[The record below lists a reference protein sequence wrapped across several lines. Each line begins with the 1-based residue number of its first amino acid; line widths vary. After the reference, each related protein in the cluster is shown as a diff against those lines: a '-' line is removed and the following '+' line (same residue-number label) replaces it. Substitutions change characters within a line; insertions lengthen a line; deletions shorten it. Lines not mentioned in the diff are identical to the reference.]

1 MLSRR
6 RLRCY
11 QSEMDLS
18 SSAAALLAGDVP
30 VQVRH
35 FPLRGGEKLLELVL
49 EGQIAGGGGV
59 RCLNGGPPG
68 SRRGTGDCCRTG
80 LEAPLGGALRC
91 RQRLFDGKIQ
101 LSVLDSK
108 ELYLNVLPL
117 LQEIMD
123 IVDIGIGDLEICTRP
138 DLPPSKATKAPNFV
152 ILVTLPSKTVPTSYS
167 ISAVLLLFLF
177 LLK

>member
-18 SSAAALLAGDVP
+18 SSAA
-30 VQVRH
+30 
-35 FPLRGGEKLLELVL
+35 
-49 EGQIAGGGGV
+49 
-59 RCLNGGPPG
+59 G
-68 SRRGTGDCCRTG
+68 SRCGTGGCCRTG

-101 LSVLDSK
+101 LSVLDGK

-117 LQEIMD
+117 LQKVMY
-123 IVDIGIGDLEICTRP
+123 IVDIAVGDLRNMYQAG
-138 DLPPSKATKAPNFV
+138 LAALQAPNFV

>member
-1 MLSRR
+1 MF
-6 RLRCY
+6 

-49 EGQIAGGGGV
+49 KGQIAGGGGV

-80 LEAPLGGALRC
+80 LEVPLGGALRC

-101 LSVLDSK
+101 LSVLDGK

-117 LQEIMD
+117 LQKVMY
-123 IVDIGIGDLEICTRP
+123 IVDIAVGDLRNMYQAGLAALQGHKSAEFCDTG
-138 DLPPSKATKAPNFV
+138 DLAP
-152 ILVTLPSKTVPTSYS
+152 
-167 ISAVLLLFLF
+167 
-177 LLK
+177 

>member
-18 SSAAALLAGDVP
+18 SSAAALLAGDIP

-35 FPLRGGEKLLELVL
+35 FPLRGGEELLELVL

-68 SRRGTGDCCRTG
+68 SRRGTGGCCRTG
-80 LEAPLGGALRC
+80 LEVPLGGALR
-91 RQRLFDGKIQ
+91 RA
-101 LSVLDSK
+101 SS
-108 ELYLNVLPL
+108 
-117 LQEIMD
+117 
-123 IVDIGIGDLEICTRP
+123 
-138 DLPPSKATKAPNFV
+138 
-152 ILVTLPSKTVPTSYS
+152 S
-167 ISAVLLLFLF
+167 ISRCERPFGWRMAGWRGFVSGANFSVRRVCWLRRGRCVPPEMLLMSFLQNGF
-177 LLK
+177 QPLHSGCCGGLGVIYTISK

>member
-1 MLSRR
+1 M
-6 RLRCY
+6 
-11 QSEMDLS
+11 
-18 SSAAALLAGDVP
+18 
-30 VQVRH
+30 
-35 FPLRGGEKLLELVL
+35 GG
-49 EGQIAGGGGV
+49 
-59 RCLNGGPPG
+59 
-68 SRRGTGDCCRTG
+68 CCRTG

-108 ELYLNVLPL
+108 ELYFNVLPL
-117 LQEIMD
+117 LQKVMY
-123 IVDIGIGDLEICTRP
+123 IVDIAVGDLRNMYQA